1 MSNLSFYSLNP
12 TRAGGRPS
20 QSRSAITYLE
30 AMTPETRASLSAD
43 QLAEIERVIGLA
55 LPQPA
60 PKIIDLRMDID
71 LLVSRFFIV
80 LFVGKD
86 RRRSPRSQPI
96 RPLTAAL
103 NWLTAMVLLLGV
115 NLVISV
121 SLFAFAYLV
130 KSAVGINLTPG
141 HLGDY
146 LRQVPSP

>member
-1 MSNLSFYSLNP
+1 MSQLFSYSP
-12 TRAGGRPS
+12 TRSQGERRPY
-20 QSRSAITYLE
+20 QDRSAITYLE
-30 AMTPETRASLSAD
+30 AMAPEVRASLSPD
-43 QLAEIERVIGLA
+43 QLSEIERVIDLA

-60 PKIIDLRMDID
+60 PKIIDLRMDVD

-86 RRRSPRSQPI
+86 RRRSRRQQPVK
-96 RPLTAAL
+96 PLTAAI

-130 KSAVGINLTPG
+130 KSAIGINLTPG

-146 LRQVPSP
+146 IRQVPSP

>member
-1 MSNLSFYSLNP
+1 MSKLSSFSL
-12 TRAGGRPS
+12 TRS
-20 QSRSAITYLE
+20 QGERRSYQDRSAITYLE
-30 AMTPETRASLSAD
+30 AMAPEVRASLSPD
-43 QLAEIERVIGLA
+43 QLNEVERVIYLA

-86 RRRSPRSQPI
+86 RRRSPRQQPVK
-96 RPLTAAL
+96 PLTAAI

-130 KSAVGINLTPG
+130 KSAIGINLTPG

-146 LRQVPSP
+146 IRQVPSP